1 MTFLLEENYL
11 LHLRVGLIAINR
23 RTHGSEIFT
32 FSDVLYP
39 IQISIFSITI
49 KSHVLRDCVVILSVF
64 FSLALARKLRLKY
77 KIIFS

>member
-11 LHLRVGLIAINR
+11 LPLRVGLIAINQ
-23 RTHGSEIFT
+23 RTHGSEIVT

-49 KSHVLRDCVVILSVF
+49 KSCFGQKVQTEV
-64 FSLALARKLRLKY
+64 
-77 KIIFS
+77 